1 MTELVDKFE
10 ALEDIRAL
18 KAKYCRY
25 IDTKQW
31 ERLRALFSADA
42 RFEGF
47 GSAPDGA
54 DADVFVQGVSA
65 RLQEAVSV
73 HHCHTPEIV
82 FFGPDRA
89 RGVWAM
95 QDFLEWPQAIRLKEA
110 PEARGFVGFG
120 HYEEEYVREGDGW
133 KMRFVRLTRLRVDP
147 LQPSGAFPDVA
158 ALRRASPTWLDSP

>member
-1 MTELVDKFE
+1 MDLLEKLG

-18 KAKYCRY
+18 KARYCRY

-31 ERLRALFSADA
+31 ERLRTLFSAGA

-54 DADVFVQGVSA
+54 DADAFVRGVA
-65 RLQEAVSV
+65 TRLREAVSV

-82 FFGPDRA
+82 FFGPSRA

-95 QDFLEWPQAIRLKEA
+95 QDHLEWPQPIQLKEA
-110 PEARGFVGFG
+110 PAARGFVGFG
-120 HYEEEYVREGDGW
+120 HYEEEYVREDGAW
-133 KMRFVRLTRLRVDP
+133 KMHLLRLTRLRIDP
-147 LQPSGAFPDVA
+147 LPTGGIFPDTA
-158 ALRRASPTWLDSP
+158 ALRRTTPAWLEQP